1 MALGRTC
8 AIALNGLD
16 GAVVHVEADIGG
28 GLPTFLIGGLPDA
41 ACKQSADRIR
51 SAAAHSG
58 MELPRHRI
66 VVNLSPASLPK
77 TGSVF
82 DLSIAIAAL
91 AADRRVPTQEVA
103 RVVHLG
109 ELGLDGTVRAVHGVL
124 PLVLAAVRAGLTRV
138 VVPAGNAREAALV
151 PGADVVP
158 AHSLRHVV
166 EVHQAA
172 EDGRPAPA
180 ATWRGPDEE
189 PCPPEAPVADG
200 AASRVAVG
208 GAETPRA
215 DGQGDGDQR
224 AAGVPDLRDVVGQ
237 GEARLALEIA
247 AAGGHHLLMIG
258 PPGAGKTML
267 AERLPSLLPELSV
280 DQAMET
286 TAVHSILG
294 VLPPGV
300 LVRRPPF
307 VAPHH
312 GASLVAVVG
321 GGSGSIRPGLISQA
335 HRGVLFL
342 DEAPE
347 FRPQVLQALRQ
358 PLESGQVVLARAR
371 ASVRYPCRFQ
381 LVLAANPCPC
391 GQGYGKGTRCR
402 CSPRARRDYLGRLAG
417 PLLDRVDLQ
426 LQVPAVSLAGLA
438 GGPGED
444 SAAVAARVAAARAVQ
459 KQRYEGEPWTLNAH
473 LPGSRVRRGPHAVPV
488 RARVDLDRA
497 LDRGTLT
504 LRGFDRVLR
513 IACTVRDLAGGDEVT
528 RDDVGLALTLRAH
541 GGAAA

>member
-1 MALGRTC
+1 M
-8 AIALNGLD
+8 
-16 GAVVHVEADIGG
+16 VHVEADIGG

-77 TGSVF
+77 SGSVF
-82 DLSIAIAAL
+82 DLSIAVAAL
-91 AADRRVPTQEVA
+91 AAAKLVPAREVA
-103 RVVHLG
+103 PVVHLG
-109 ELGLDGTVRAVHGVL
+109 ELGLDGTVRAVPGVL
-124 PLVLAAVRAGLTRV
+124 PLVLAAVRSGRTRV
-138 VVPAGNAREAALV
+138 VVPAGNAVEAALV
-151 PGADVVP
+151 PGADVVA
-158 AHSLRHVV
+158 AHSLEHVV
-166 EVHQAA
+166 AVHRAA
-172 EDGRPAPA
+172 EAGEPPPIDPRLGTGSEHARSGWLSGSGDAGNDGLA
-180 ATWRGPDEE
+180 GP
-189 PCPPEAPVADG
+189 PADG
-200 AASRVAVG
+200 L
-208 GAETPRA
+208 
-215 DGQGDGDQR
+215 
-224 AAGVPDLRDVVGQ
+224 AGVGAPDLRDVVGQ

-321 GGSGSIRPGLISQA
+321 GGSGWIRPGLVSRA

-358 PLESGQVVLARAR
+358 PLESGEVVLARAR

-391 GQGYGKGTRCR
+391 GLGYGKGVRCR
-402 CSPRARRDYLGRLAG
+402 CTPRARRDYLGRLAG

-444 SAAVAARVAAARAVQ
+444 SATVSERVDAARALQ
-459 KQRYEGEPWTLNAH
+459 RQRYAGEPWALNAH
-473 LPGSRVRRGPHAVPV
+473 LPGSRVRRGPHAIPS
-488 RARVDLDRA
+488 RARADLERA

-513 IACTVRDLAGGDEVT
+513 IARTVRDLSGGGEVT

-541 GGAAA
+541 GGVAA

>member
-1 MALGRTC
+1 MRNPAPG
-8 AIALNGLD
+8 
-16 GAVVHVEADIGG
+16 
-28 GLPTFLIGGLPDA
+28 
-41 ACKQSADRIR
+41 SA
-51 SAAAHSG
+51 
-58 MELPRHRI
+58 
-66 VVNLSPASLPK
+66 
-77 TGSVF
+77 
-82 DLSIAIAAL
+82 
-91 AADRRVPTQEVA
+91 
-103 RVVHLG
+103 
-109 ELGLDGTVRAVHGVL
+109 
-124 PLVLAAVRAGLTRV
+124 
-138 VVPAGNAREAALV
+138 
-151 PGADVVP
+151 
-158 AHSLRHVV
+158 LRH
-166 EVHQAA
+166 
-172 EDGRPAPA
+172 
-180 ATWRGPDEE
+180 
-189 PCPPEAPVADG
+189 G

-224 AAGVPDLRDVVGQ
+224 AAGADLRDVVGQ

-371 ASVRYPCRFQ
+371 VGALPVPVPARPRCQPVPVRPGLRQ
-381 LVLAANPCPC
+381 GNPLPVLAASPAGLSRAPR
-391 GQGYGKGTRCR
+391 GTPPRPR
-402 CSPRARRDYLGRLAG
+402 GPAASGARSVTRRARR
-417 PLLDRVDLQ
+417 
-426 LQVPAVSLAGLA
+426 
-438 GGPGED
+438 
-444 SAAVAARVAAARAVQ
+444 
-459 KQRYEGEPWTLNAH
+459 
-473 LPGSRVRRGPHAVPV
+473 GSG
-488 RARVDLDRA
+488 
-497 LDRGTLT
+497 
-504 LRGFDRVLR
+504 
-513 IACTVRDLAGGDEVT
+513 
-528 RDDVGLALTLRAH
+528 
-541 GGAAA
+541 